1 MPMECFSKEEEVYL
15 HSSGSRGIS
24 QKKMEWL
31 ESIIALL
38 QQRHIPP
45 RTSQLILQ
53 VLQSGGSE
61 NIAMARMMLDDIGLS
76 LPPMPVELDGN
87 DKFLNTGYCL
97 QYVGRS
103 LHMEE
108 IWVGMAVR
116 IIQESNQDTQQNSGL
131 EDLHGYVGQV
141 VKIDLV
147 KEIAFVEF
155 QDNEKNI
162 YQRWWFRPSQLVAVC
177 VDESILFGYGSKIDF
192 IKKKHR

>member
-1 MPMECFSKEEEVYL
+1 MVGKYNC
-15 HSSGSRGIS
+15 
-24 QKKMEWL
+24 
-31 ESIIALL
+31 IITTA
-38 QQRHIPP
+38 PYTP

-162 YQRWWFRPSQLVAVC
+162 ISDGGL
-177 VDESILFGYGSKIDF
+177 D
-192 IKKKHR
+192 HRNWLLYV